1 MSESDFSKSKLNG
14 PSSVSTRKIK
24 VQNHNFT
31 IDKRYKILEIIGKG
45 GYGVVVSVLDKLTGD
60 IIAIKKIKK
69 VFNNVTY
76 AKRTLRELRIMRLMN
91 HDNIL
96 GLKSIQ
102 LPLDRENFHHIYM
115 VLELLDTDLATVI
128 KSDI

>member
-60 IIAIKKIKK
+60 ILAIK
-69 VFNNVTY
+69 
-76 AKRTLRELRIMRLMN
+76 
-91 HDNIL
+91 
-96 GLKSIQ
+96 
-102 LPLDRENFHHIYM
+102 
-115 VLELLDTDLATVI
+115 
-128 KSDI
+128 